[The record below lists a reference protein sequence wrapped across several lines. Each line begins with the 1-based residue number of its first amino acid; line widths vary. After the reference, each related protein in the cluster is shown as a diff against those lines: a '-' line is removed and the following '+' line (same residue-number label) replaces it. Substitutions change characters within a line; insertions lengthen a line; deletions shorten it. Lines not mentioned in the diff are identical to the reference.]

1 MNNLTKTAKTLDKVC
16 HVAQVI
22 LTTAG
27 IVAIICISLMLLFGA
42 FGADLVTFSSG
53 MNTVSF
59 GSLKL
64 ELSEIAAVNH
74 TLAFLQ
80 AIIVL
85 AMACVCMFIGRQG
98 CRYIRA
104 ILNPMTLGQP
114 FDNAVST
121 NLNKLANL
129 CIAAGIATNLTL
141 IVEEVM
147 TVFAYNLGDLMNPAL
162 VSHITISLDLDLTF
176 LLYFGILRLLSY
188 VFRYG
193 QELQQLS
200 DETL

>member
-27 IVAIICISLMLLFGA
+27 IVAIICISLMLLFGV

-121 NLNKLANL
+121 NLKQLSNL
-129 CIAAGIATNLTL
+129 TIWMGVATNLTL
-141 IVEEVM
+141 LVDSVITM
-147 TVFAYNLGDLMNPAL
+147 FAYNMSNIMNPE
-162 VSHITISLDLDLTF
+162 VVTGINMHCNLDLTF

-188 VFRYG
+188 VFHYG